1 MINLKPYQQKKAG
14 FCGPVCLKMV
24 MDFYKVVIPEAE
36 INKASGATF
45 DRKLSGAKMAK
56 AARKF
61 GFDVFSKENATMVD
75 LERFIKDGKPVIV
88 RWFLD
93 DVEPDGHYS
102 VVVDVGKKEVVL
114 ADPIIKKIL
123 IYTRRRKMSVRNFMK
138 VWFDY
143 KGEYLNKPSDMII
156 RWMMVMTPKKK

>member
-24 MDFYKVVIPEAE
+24 MDFYKVFIPEEE
-36 INKASGATF
+36 INKASGAVF
-45 DRKLSGAKMAK
+45 DRKLLGAKMAN

-61 GFDVFSKENATMVD
+61 GFNV
-75 LERFIKDGKPVIV
+75 FIKERATITDLANYVKKGKPVIV
-88 RWFLD
+88 RWFLAD
-93 DVEPDGHYS
+93 IEPDGHYS
-102 VVVDVGKKEVVL
+102 VVVDASKKGIVL

-123 IYTRRRKMSVRNFMK
+123 ITRRRKMSVRNFMK

-156 RWMMVMTPKKK
+156 RWMMVLTPKK